1 MGGSVIKLEGW
12 SFLRKSQMCM
22 CVCARACVRACVCV
36 CVWGGS
42 GVIRNKLKRVIN
54 RSLPKL

>member
-22 CVCARACVRACVCV
+22 CVCARVCVRACVHV
-36 CVWGGS
+36 CGEGS
-42 GVIRNKLKRVIN
+42 GVIRNKLKKVIN